1 MSQTAMSVSSHNDSE
16 ADDVLEQMLL
26 EAERLAAKMRASRS
40 TSGSITASSVA
51 AEESVDNSVNV
62 APSWES
68 ITSKDFARDE
78 EHPSADAEQV
88 YVPQYTPSDAT
99 LTAGSFNDATL
110 AGGSFDDMTAYN
122 DDGATVA
129 TDKTTNTVMKPET
142 TGEERSVYDED
153 CGTVTTDKTMNTV
166 TRPVSTAVE
175 TARKMALALEAL
187 GATMDVP
194 DSSNDS
200 PTSRNSD
207 SPIPATPDSFATAY
221 ESKKTKSQTN
231 VEGEIVAPN
240 TMSTEKKIEAFCEQE
255 ILSPSTP
262 LKGVEWQKVDTANKG
277 DDDFVTL
284 VDYSKPSPEQ
294 VKAER
299 QANNGV
305 LWEKVNSAHDGD
317 DDYVPLADYS
327 PPASPQRKGRSAL
340 TRTKQL
346 RSRKKARRRRAVV
359 VFSLVACAVY
369 WFYFRGSSTN
379 SEPSVTINEYAVVS
393 DAIVSDAIVSDAI
406 VPDTIVPDAVVPDF
420 ELQMDCADPSL
431 CTTYR
436 EDSESQQ
443 SIAFACDTDAVV
455 GDQVESPVED
465 TSNVSHEVQE
475 HIEATDAAT
484 EEVEKTVQDYNDER
498 SEPVKPLVEK
508 RIATTKVDLSPLQW
522 IKAAQNRVASG
533 EGHFV
538 ETHHLT
544 DLLQTMLQ

>member
-1 MSQTAMSVSSHNDSE
+1 MSQAAMSVSSHNDSE

-26 EAERLAAKMRASRS
+26 EAERLAAKMRAARS
-40 TSGSITASSVA
+40 TNGSVTASSV
-51 AEESVDNSVNV
+51 AEESVDNSVNN

-78 EHPSADAEQV
+78 ERPPADVEHAS
-88 YVPQYTPSDAT
+88 VPVYTPNDAT
-99 LTAGSFNDATL
+99 LAAGSFNDATL

-122 DDGATVA
+122 DDCNTVA

-142 TGEERSVYDED
+142 TGEEKSVYNED
-153 CGTVTTDKTMNTV
+153 CATVTTDKTMNTV
-166 TRPVSTAVE
+166 TRPVSAAVE

-194 DSSNDS
+194 DSSNES
-200 PTSRNSD
+200 PTSRSSD
-207 SPIPATPDSFATAY
+207 SPTPATPDSFTTAY

-231 VEGEIVAPN
+231 EEGEIVAPD
-240 TMSTEKKIEAFCEQE
+240 TMSMEKKIKAFHEQE
-255 ILSPSTP
+255 ILSPATP

-277 DDDFVTL
+277 DEDFVTL

-340 TRTKQL
+340 TRSKQL
-346 RSRKKARRRRAVV
+346 RSRKKARRRKATAVLT
-359 VFSLVACAVY
+359 LVACAVY

-379 SEPSVTINEYAVVS
+379 SAPSVTINKDTVVTDANVSDEIVSDAIAPDAIIS
-393 DAIVSDAIVSDAI
+393 DAIVS
-406 VPDTIVPDAVVPDF
+406 DF
-420 ELQMDCADPSL
+420 ELQMDCANPSL
-431 CTTYR
+431 CTTYS

-443 SIAFACDTDAVV
+443 SIALACETDAVV
-455 GDQVESPVED
+455 SEQLESPVEEAI
-465 TSNVSHEVQE
+465 NASHPVQKNIEV
-475 HIEATDAAT
+475 TDAAT
-484 EEVEKTVQDYNDER
+484 EEVEKPVKDFNDEK
-498 SEPVKPLVEK
+498 SEPVKLLVEK
-508 RIATTKVDLSPLQW
+508 RIATTKVVLSPHEWFQ
-522 IKAAQNRVASG
+522 AAQDRVASG

-538 ETHHLT
+538 ETHHLV
-544 DLLQTMLQ
+544 DLLQSMLQ

>member
-1 MSQTAMSVSSHNDSE
+1 MSQAAMSVSSHNDSE

-26 EAERLAAKMRASRS
+26 EAERLAAKMRAARS
-40 TSGSITASSVA
+40 TNGSVTASSV
-51 AEESVDNSVNV
+51 AEESVDNSVNN

-78 EHPSADAEQV
+78 ERPPADVEHAS
-88 YVPQYTPSDAT
+88 VPVYTPNDAT
-99 LTAGSFNDATL
+99 LAAGSFNDATL

-122 DDGATVA
+122 DDCNTVA

-142 TGEERSVYDED
+142 TGEEKSVYNED
-153 CGTVTTDKTMNTV
+153 CATVTTDKTMNTV
-166 TRPVSTAVE
+166 TRPVSAAVE

-194 DSSNDS
+194 DSSNES
-200 PTSRNSD
+200 PTSRSSD
-207 SPIPATPDSFATAY
+207 SPTPATPDSFTTAY

-231 VEGEIVAPN
+231 EEGEIVAPD
-240 TMSTEKKIEAFCEQE
+240 TMSMEKKIKAFHEQE
-255 ILSPSTP
+255 ILSPATP

-277 DDDFVTL
+277 DEDFVTL

-340 TRTKQL
+340 TRSKQL
-346 RSRKKARRRRAVV
+346 RSRKKARRRKAAAVLT
-359 VFSLVACAVY
+359 LVACVVY

-379 SEPSVTINEYAVVS
+379 SSPSVTTNKDAIVSDEIVS
-393 DAIVSDAIVSDAI
+393 DAVVISDEIVSDAIVA
-406 VPDTIVPDAVVPDF
+406 DF
-420 ELQMDCADPSL
+420 ELEMDCADPSL
-431 CTTYR
+431 CVTFR
-436 EDSESQQ
+436 EDSKAQQ
-443 SIAFACDTDAVV
+443 SIALGCETDAVV
-455 GDQVESPVED
+455 SDQVKNPVED
-465 TSNVSHEVQE
+465 TSNVSHPVKEE
-475 HIEATDAAT
+475 IMEATYATT
-484 EEVEKTVQDYNDER
+484 EEVQKTVQDYNDETFE
-498 SEPVKPLVEK
+498 SGKQLVVK
-508 RIATTKVDLSPLQW
+508 RISTSNFDLSPLQW
-522 IKAAQNRVASG
+522 IKAAQDRVASG

-538 ETHHLT
+538 ETHHLV
-544 DLLQTMLQ
+544 DLLQTMMQ